1 MPALIT
7 GPTNLIDAAS
17 TVLAADGALGGL
29 GVDNL
34 RTSILGEVW
43 RTAGTVEAQTSL
55 AVPTD
60 SSNGATKGPNTT
72 RTGLVAGHDGTA
84 NVAVAY
90 SNTGANNCYVR
101 YVVVAKGGQRYRVQV
116 WARRVNGTGTVGRAI
131 IARGGTPADVTL
143 PMTALAQGTAWQLLS
158 MDFTAQQS
166 GSVAIYFIADTGAL
180 DYALD
185 GATLYA
191 LPTFAAGSK
200 RATLTADLGAAQAVD
215 VVAFGAPFDGLRPP
229 AGSLVRICASNLLP
243 YGTEVLD
250 TGALDFAMPRDGWSY
265 TLPASKSARYWWAQ
279 INVPAAQAYL
289 QLGRAWL
296 SSGVQPARNP
306 SPDNYQPGAD
316 DSATTAPLRRMQFTI
331 ASLSEAEAVAIE
343 NLGLD
348 AGTQRQV
355 LVVHDTTR
363 ASRSTI
369 FGKFT
374 AIPAPRLLQQWD
386 ARGQL
391 SSVDVAIKGDR

>member
-1 MPALIT
+1 MPALIS
-7 GPTNLIDAAS
+7 GATNLIDAAS

-29 GVDNL
+29 GVENL

-43 RTAGTVEAQTSL
+43 RTSGTVEAQTSS
-55 AVPTD
+55 VVSTD
-60 SSNGATKGPNTT
+60 SANGAVLGANTT
-72 RTGLVAGHDGTA
+72 RTGNVANHDGTSNA
-84 NVAVAY
+84 AVAY
-90 SNTGANNCYVR
+90 SNSATSNASVGTTAAV
-101 YVVVAKGGQRYRVQV
+101 KGGQKYRVQV
-116 WARRVNGTGTVGRAI
+116 WVRRANGASVSGNAILVVNAATAAFG
-131 IARGGTPADVTL
+131 L
-143 PMTALAQGTAWQLLS
+143 PMSNLAQGTAWQLLTL
-158 MDFTAQQS
+158 DFTAQRT
-166 GSVAIYFIADTGAL
+166 GTANLYFVTDTGTL
-180 DYALD
+180 SYALD

-191 LPTFAAGSK
+191 LPTYAVGSK
-200 RATLTADLGAAQAVD
+200 SARLAVDLGAAMAVD

-229 AGSLVRICASNLLP
+229 AGSLVRICASNQQP
-243 YGTEVLD
+243 FGVEVLD
-250 TGALDFAMPRDGWSY
+250 TGALDFAMTRDGWSY
-265 TLPASKSARYWWAQ
+265 TLPAAKSARYWWAQ

-296 SSGVQPARNP
+296 GGGVRPARNP
-306 SPDNYQPGAD
+306 SAENYQPGAD
-316 DSATTAPLRRMQFTI
+316 DSATTAPLRRMQFSI

-343 NLGLD
+343 SLGLD

-363 ASRSTI
+363 PARSTI

-391 SSVDVAIKGDR
+391 SSVDIAIKGDR